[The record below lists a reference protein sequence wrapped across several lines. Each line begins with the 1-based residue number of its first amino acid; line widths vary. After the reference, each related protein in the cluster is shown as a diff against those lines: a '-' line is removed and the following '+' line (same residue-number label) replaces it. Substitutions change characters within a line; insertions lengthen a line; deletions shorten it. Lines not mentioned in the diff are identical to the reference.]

1 MSKKPSTI
9 MMHVCGKT
17 YTVRPTYIILQQIGA
32 LINKGPMK
40 LGEDLANSDWTAEE
54 LATVVFCMI
63 QSRGTPSLDEIG
75 EDMIGRFGK
84 YITLIA
90 EFLTHC
96 MVGAEE
102 ELEELEDINAPE
114 EDGGAEGNVPE
125 K

>member
-40 LGEDLANSDWTAEE
+40 FGEDIANNNWTAEE
-54 LATVVFCMI
+54 LATVAFCMI

-84 YITLIA
+84 YITSIT